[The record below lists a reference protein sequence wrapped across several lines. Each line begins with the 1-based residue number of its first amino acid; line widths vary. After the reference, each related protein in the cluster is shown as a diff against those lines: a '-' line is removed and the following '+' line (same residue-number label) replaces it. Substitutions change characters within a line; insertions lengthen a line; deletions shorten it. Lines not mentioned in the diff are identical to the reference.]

1 MKKLITIF
9 IFQIFV
15 ACYIG
20 LSCKQPVQLTFE
32 NLTDLQKKVHYF
44 LCRQATQ
51 VDHGRQTNYFT
62 AALVFYFQDNT
73 QPSSPLQ
80 PLVLW
85 FSSGKVKESNIQT
98 NGCFVSGQINRNDQ
112 NTFNDLHKTLNK
124 DFDESWTSLNRYTSR
139 NILGTTQEEKKLSQF
154 RLVDSEMQFLHTVT
168 FISKMMTNQYIIQ
181 IQKEIKTYLGTN
193 SNLQLQRIEL
203 HGFTTRDMCPCC
215 FQHMQNFLI
224 QANTQQTNKNTFF
237 GNLLTQLNQEN
248 IPVSFFISS
257 LVELGNQEYKCSRYP
272 SYRISCKEK
281 IATASTPS
289 EKTMH
294 CIFLRESEAPLLSLN
309 SQNIEQSS
317 VISNANTIFSKNEEI
332 RRKNLKPGVEQMQLG
347 EFILKKDLECK
358 EIIMKIGLGDINLG
372 TQPVSQSP
380 ETLTI
385 AGQQFRLYDVP
396 RDGNCGVWAFLQAR
410 NPSDR
415 INPTEERINNMLKTR
430 QVVAKLAANDTKK
443 RIGTAGNWL
452 STDDFRY
459 FAQYAN
465 QDIVV
470 IIDNG
475 NGNYQYETYT
485 ANGIA
490 YAAVDGLPTEYSPI
504 NNRLYIYYRNG
515 HFQTLL
521 LEPSMKRGG
530 EAIQGIGNWEDWED
544 SDEK

>member
-20 LSCKQPVQLTFE
+20 LSCKHPVQLTFE

-85 FSSGKVKESNIQT
+85 FSSGKATT
-98 NGCFVSGQINRNDQ
+98 NGCFVSGMIGTSNEGLFKR
-112 NTFNDLHKTLNK
+112 LHNEDFNK
-124 DFDESWTSLNRYTSR
+124 DFETQETSLNDFITRAFDIEDHVKY
-139 NILGTTQEEKKLSQF
+139 
-154 RLVDSEMQFLHTVT
+154 RLQDSEMQFLRTIT
-168 FISKMMTNQYIIQ
+168 FILRKKKNHYIVQ

-224 QANTQQTNKNTFF
+224 QANTQQTRENTFF
-237 GNLLTQLNQEN
+237 GNLLTQSTSKN

-257 LVELGNQEYKCSRYP
+257 LVELGREEYACSRYP
-272 SYRISCKEK
+272 SYINTCKEK

-289 EKTMH
+289 KKTMH
-294 CIFLRESEAPLLSLN
+294 CIFLRKTNAPLLSLN
-309 SQNIEQSS
+309 QKDQQSN
-317 VISNANTIFSKNEEI
+317 VIRTANTIFSKDEKI
-332 RRKNLKPGVEQMQLG
+332 RQKNLKPGVEQMQLG
-347 EFILKKDLECK
+347 KFNLKKDLECK
-358 EIIMKIGLGDINLG
+358 KIIIKIGLENINLG

-385 AGQQFRLYDVP
+385 AGQQFRLYNVP
-396 RDGNCGVWAFLQAR
+396 GDGNCGVWAFLQAWKLW
-410 NPSDR
+410 DCA
-415 INPTEERINNMLKTR
+415 NPTQERIGSMLEIRQKVANLAKERNANETTR
-430 QVVAKLAANDTKK
+430 ERIDTD
-443 RIGTAGNWL
+443 GNWL

-470 IIDNG
+470 IIDDG
-475 NGNYQYETYT
+475 HGNYQYETYY
-485 ANGIA
+485 ANGNA
-490 YAAVDGLPTEYSPI
+490 DAAVNGLPTEYNPI

-544 SDEK
+544 SDKK